1 MMMGLE
7 SDVPKTPTV
16 TWRFARSGRISGV
29 PEETNVNSGMKA
41 VVESDVTCVHRPGFP
56 SREQA
61 YYVSPALTLMWE
73 R

>member
-1 MMMGLE
+1 MIAGPE
-7 SDVPKTPTV
+7 SEDPKTPTV
-16 TWRFARSGRISGV
+16 MWRFARSGNSSGV

-41 VVESDVTCVHRPGFP
+41 VVDSDVTCVHRPGFP
-56 SREQA
+56 NREQA